1 MPKAR
6 RIILNI
12 NFKKTIADKIFS
24 RKSIIIEFKSITE
37 AEEKLGIDKSLL
49 HKLLETN
56 KELEGILA
64 IVEGDMGFID
74 KTEKTETETAKM
86 KQQRMQ
92 EHLQRVLE
100 AKKHRTHEDDE
111 NAIGRQL
118 RIQKELKLVKT
129 INPCN

>member
-12 NFKKTIADKIFS
+12 NFKKTIADNIFS

-74 KTEKTETETAKM
+74 KTEKTETETAKV
-86 KQQRMQ
+86 KQQKMK
-92 EHLQRVLE
+92 EHLERVANYCKKHKVNYVKTLTQCPLCKLDE
-100 AKKHRTHEDDE
+100 AKTKFKM
-111 NAIGRQL
+111 L
-118 RIQKELKLVKT
+118 
-129 INPCN
+129 

>member
-12 NFKKTIADKIFS
+12 NFKKTIADNIFS

-86 KQQRMQ
+86 KQQKMQ
-92 EHLQRVLE
+92 EHLQRVANYCKKHKVNYVKTLTQCPLCKLDE
-100 AKKHRTHEDDE
+100 AKTKFKM
-111 NAIGRQL
+111 L
-118 RIQKELKLVKT
+118 
-129 INPCN
+129 

>member
-12 NFKKTIADKIFS
+12 NFKKTIADNIFS

-74 KTEKTETETAKM
+74 KTEKTQTETAKV
-86 KQQRMQ
+86 KQQKMK
-92 EHLQRVLE
+92 EHLERVANYCKKHKVNYVKTLTQCPLCKLDE
-100 AKKHRTHEDDE
+100 AKTKFKM
-111 NAIGRQL
+111 L
-118 RIQKELKLVKT
+118 
-129 INPCN
+129 

>member
-12 NFKKTIADKIFS
+12 NFKKTIADNIFS

-74 KTEKTETETAKM
+74 KTEKTETETAKV
-86 KQQRMQ
+86 KQQKMK
-92 EHLQRVLE
+92 EHLEKVANYCKKHKVNYVKTLTQCPLCKLDE
-100 AKKHRTHEDDE
+100 AKTKFKM
-111 NAIGRQL
+111 L
-118 RIQKELKLVKT
+118 
-129 INPCN
+129 

>member
-12 NFKKTIADKIFS
+12 NFKKTIADEVFS

-49 HKLLETN
+49 HRLLETN

-92 EHLQRVLE
+92 EHLQRVANYCKKHKVNYVKTLTQCPLCKLDE
-100 AKKHRTHEDDE
+100 AKTKFKM
-111 NAIGRQL
+111 L
-118 RIQKELKLVKT
+118 
-129 INPCN
+129 

>member
-12 NFKKTIADKIFS
+12 NFKKTVADEVFS

-49 HKLLETN
+49 HRLLETN

-74 KTEKTETETAKM
+74 KTEKTETETAKA
-86 KQQRMQ
+86 KQKKMQ
-92 EHLQRVLE
+92 EHLQRVANYCKKHKVNYVKTLTQCPLCKLDE
-100 AKKHRTHEDDE
+100 AKTKFKM
-111 NAIGRQL
+111 L
-118 RIQKELKLVKT
+118 
-129 INPCN
+129 

>member
-12 NFKKTIADKIFS
+12 NFKKTVANEVFS

-49 HKLLETN
+49 HRLLETN

-92 EHLQRVLE
+92 EHLQKVANYCKKHKVNYVKTLTQCPLCKLDE
-100 AKKHRTHEDDE
+100 AKTKFKM
-111 NAIGRQL
+111 L
-118 RIQKELKLVKT
+118 
-129 INPCN
+129 

>member
-6 RIILNI
+6 KIILNI

-74 KTEKTETETAKM
+74 KTETETAKM
-86 KQQRMQ
+86 KQQKMQ
-92 EHLQRVLE
+92 EHLTKVANYCKKHKVNYVKTLTQCPLCKLDE
-100 AKKHRTHEDDE
+100 AKTKFKM
-111 NAIGRQL
+111 L
-118 RIQKELKLVKT
+118 
-129 INPCN
+129 

>member
-12 NFKKTIADKIFS
+12 NFKKTVADEVFS

-74 KTEKTETETAKM
+74 KTEKTETETAKV
-86 KQQRMQ
+86 KQQKMK
-92 EHLQRVLE
+92 EHLEKVANYCKKHKVNYIKTLTQCPLCKLDE
-100 AKKHRTHEDDE
+100 AKTKFKM
-111 NAIGRQL
+111 L
-118 RIQKELKLVKT
+118 
-129 INPCN
+129 

>member
-12 NFKKTIADKIFS
+12 NFKKTVADEVFS

-74 KTEKTETETAKM
+74 KTEKTETETAKV
-86 KQQRMQ
+86 KQKKMQ
-92 EHLQRVLE
+92 EHLQRVANYCKKHKVNYVKTLTQCPLCKLDE
-100 AKKHRTHEDDE
+100 AKTKFKM
-111 NAIGRQL
+111 L
-118 RIQKELKLVKT
+118 
-129 INPCN
+129 

>member
-12 NFKKTIADKIFS
+12 NFKKTIADNIFS
-24 RKSIIIEFKSITE
+24 IKSIIIEFKSITE

-49 HKLLETN
+49 HRLLETN

-74 KTEKTETETAKM
+74 KTEKTETETAKV
-86 KQQRMQ
+86 KQQKMK
-92 EHLQRVLE
+92 EHLEKVANYCKKHKVNYVKTLTQCPLCKLDE
-100 AKKHRTHEDDE
+100 AKTKFKM
-111 NAIGRQL
+111 L
-118 RIQKELKLVKT
+118 
-129 INPCN
+129 

>member
-12 NFKKTIADKIFS
+12 NFKKTVADNIFS

-49 HKLLETN
+49 HRLLETN

-92 EHLQRVLE
+92 EHLQRVANYCKKHKVNYVKTLTQCPLCKLDE
-100 AKKHRTHEDDE
+100 AKTKFKM
-111 NAIGRQL
+111 L
-118 RIQKELKLVKT
+118 
-129 INPCN
+129 

>member
-12 NFKKTIADKIFS
+12 NFKKTVADEVFS

-56 KELEGILA
+56 KELEGISAFDTSIIFLSSYYLP
-64 IVEGDMGFID
+64 
-74 KTEKTETETAKM
+74 K
-86 KQQRMQ
+86 
-92 EHLQRVLE
+92 
-100 AKKHRTHEDDE
+100 
-111 NAIGRQL
+111 
-118 RIQKELKLVKT
+118 
-129 INPCN
+129 

>member
-12 NFKKTIADKIFS
+12 NFKKTVADEVFS
-24 RKSIIIEFKSITE
+24 KKSIIIEFKSITE

-49 HKLLETN
+49 HRLLETN

-92 EHLQRVLE
+92 EHLQRVANYCKKHKVNYVKTLTQCPLCKLDE
-100 AKKHRTHEDDE
+100 AKTKFKM
-111 NAIGRQL
+111 L
-118 RIQKELKLVKT
+118 
-129 INPCN
+129 

>member
-12 NFKKTIADKIFS
+12 NFKKTIADNIFS

-49 HKLLETN
+49 HRLLETN

-92 EHLQRVLE
+92 EHLERVANYCKKHKVNYVKTLTQCPLCKLDE
-100 AKKHRTHEDDE
+100 AKTKFKM
-111 NAIGRQL
+111 L
-118 RIQKELKLVKT
+118 
-129 INPCN
+129 

>member
-12 NFKKTIADKIFS
+12 NFKKTIADNIFS

-49 HKLLETN
+49 HRLLETN

-92 EHLQRVLE
+92 EHLQRVANYCKKHKVNYVKTLTQCPLCKLDE
-100 AKKHRTHEDDE
+100 AKTKFKM
-111 NAIGRQL
+111 L
-118 RIQKELKLVKT
+118 
-129 INPCN
+129 

>member
-12 NFKKTIADKIFS
+12 NFKKTVADEVFS

-49 HKLLETN
+49 HRLLETN

-64 IVEGDMGFID
+64 IVEGNMGFID
-74 KTEKTETETAKM
+74 KTEKTETETAKV
-86 KQQRMQ
+86 KQQKMK
-92 EHLQRVLE
+92 EHLEKVANYCKKHKVNYVKTLTQCPLCKLDE
-100 AKKHRTHEDDE
+100 AKTKFKM
-111 NAIGRQL
+111 L
-118 RIQKELKLVKT
+118 
-129 INPCN
+129 

>member
-49 HKLLETN
+49 HRLLETN

-74 KTEKTETETAKM
+74 KTEKTQTETAKV
-86 KQQRMQ
+86 KQQKMK
-92 EHLQRVLE
+92 EHLERVANYCKKHKVNYVKTLTQCPLCKLDE
-100 AKKHRTHEDDE
+100 AKTKFKM
-111 NAIGRQL
+111 L
-118 RIQKELKLVKT
+118 
-129 INPCN
+129 

>member
-12 NFKKTIADKIFS
+12 NFKKTIADEVFS

-74 KTEKTETETAKM
+74 KTEKTETETAKV
-86 KQQRMQ
+86 KQQKMK
-92 EHLQRVLE
+92 EHLERVANYCKKHKVNYVKTLTQCPLCKLDE
-100 AKKHRTHEDDE
+100 AKTKFKM
-111 NAIGRQL
+111 L
-118 RIQKELKLVKT
+118 
-129 INPCN
+129 

>member
-12 NFKKTIADKIFS
+12 NFKKTVADEVFS

-86 KQQRMQ
+86 KQQKMQ
-92 EHLQRVLE
+92 EHLQKVANYCKKHKVNYVKTLTQCPLCKLDE
-100 AKKHRTHEDDE
+100 AKTKFKM
-111 NAIGRQL
+111 L
-118 RIQKELKLVKT
+118 
-129 INPCN
+129 

>member
-12 NFKKTIADKIFS
+12 NFKKTIADNIFS

-49 HKLLETN
+49 HRLLETN

-74 KTEKTETETAKM
+74 KTEKTQTETAKV
-86 KQQRMQ
+86 KQQKMK
-92 EHLQRVLE
+92 EHLERVANYCKKHKVNYVKTLTQCPLCKLDE
-100 AKKHRTHEDDE
+100 AKTKFKM
-111 NAIGRQL
+111 L
-118 RIQKELKLVKT
+118 
-129 INPCN
+129 

>member
-12 NFKKTIADKIFS
+12 NFKKTVADEVFS

-49 HKLLETN
+49 HRLLETN

-74 KTEKTETETAKM
+74 KTEKTQTETAKV
-86 KQQRMQ
+86 KQQKMK
-92 EHLQRVLE
+92 EHLERVANYCKKHKVNYVKTLTKCPLCKLDE
-100 AKKHRTHEDDE
+100 AKTKFKM
-111 NAIGRQL
+111 L
-118 RIQKELKLVKT
+118 
-129 INPCN
+129 

>member
-12 NFKKTIADKIFS
+12 NFKKTVADEVFS

-74 KTEKTETETAKM
+74 KTETETAKM

-92 EHLQRVLE
+92 EHLQRVANYCKKHKVNYVKTLTQCPLCKLDE
-100 AKKHRTHEDDE
+100 AKTKFKM
-111 NAIGRQL
+111 L
-118 RIQKELKLVKT
+118 
-129 INPCN
+129 

>member
-12 NFKKTIADKIFS
+12 NFKKTVADEVFS

-56 KELEGILA
+56 KEIEGILA

-86 KQQRMQ
+86 KQQKMQ
-92 EHLQRVLE
+92 EHLQRVANYCKKHKVNYVKTLTQCPLCKLDE
-100 AKKHRTHEDDE
+100 AKTKFKM
-111 NAIGRQL
+111 L
-118 RIQKELKLVKT
+118 
-129 INPCN
+129 

>member
-12 NFKKTIADKIFS
+12 NFKKTIANNIFS

-74 KTEKTETETAKM
+74 KTEKPEKETAKV

-92 EHLQRVLE
+92 EHLERVANYCKKHKVNYVKTLTQCPLCKLDE
-100 AKKHRTHEDDE
+100 AKTKFKM
-111 NAIGRQL
+111 L
-118 RIQKELKLVKT
+118 
-129 INPCN
+129 